1 VSLQGGVA
9 SSYVLLHL
17 PRARP
22 GCTRAPG
29 GAECLGDHKSG
40 STSGLMSM
48 LQRGSISPRPGRRG
62 SSTAYL
68 MRSPTN
74 ARRLLDAMENMES
87 AEGDVHEV
95 IDVVDD

>member
-1 VSLQGGVA
+1 
-9 SSYVLLHL
+9 
-17 PRARP
+17 
-22 GCTRAPG
+22 
-29 GAECLGDHKSG
+29 
-40 STSGLMSM
+40 
-48 LQRGSISPRPGRRG
+48 
-62 SSTAYL
+62 